1 MDRDELLDHA
11 AKILLDLKI
20 EEPSAQAVELSD
32 DDIPF

>member
-11 AKILLDLKI
+11 ARITLDLKI
-20 EEPSAQAVELSD
+20 EESFEQAMELSD